1 MKILKALV
9 TGVEDGGISKCDAI
23 EFDGKL
29 WLVPRWLDFP
39 AQGLTKP
46 ARLVRF
52 DTLLHQETPSSPSPQ
67 EADYVLNQPIPG
79 ELLEIRTPKQPILG
93 FEFLELPEVSFPL
106 KASKDD

>member
-9 TGVEDGGISKCDAI
+9 IGVDDGGISKCDAI

-52 DTLLHQETPSSPSPQ
+52 DTLLHQATPNSPQ
-67 EADYVLNQPIPG
+67 EADYVLTSPYLGSFSRSEPQNNQYSA
-79 ELLEIRTPKQPILG
+79 L
-93 FEFLELPEVSFPL
+93 S
-106 KASKDD
+106 S

>member
-9 TGVEDGGISKCDAI
+9 SVMDVGFSKCDAV

-39 AQGLTKP
+39 AQGLTEP

-52 DTLLHQETPSSPSPQ
+52 DTLLHQATPNSPQ
-67 EADYVLNQPIPG
+67 EVDYVLDQPIPG
-79 ELLEIRTPKQPILG
+79 ELFEIRTPKQPILG

-106 KASKDD
+106 KASKGD

>member
-9 TGVEDGGISKCDAI
+9 IGVADGGISKCDAI

-52 DTLLHQETPSSPSPQ
+52 DTLLHQATSNSLQ

-79 ELLEIRTPKQPILG
+79 ELFEIRTPKEPILG